1 MCGVSTTITDKNI
14 MKQQLQKKFYAFIIT
29 AMMFFVNANAQIIY
43 TDVIPD
49 TTVNTNATLYH
60 LDLNNDGTIDFN
72 FNYLTQFISQTCE
85 TATDTGTNIYLT
97 ITPLGSNKV
106 GTTNVY
112 PSNLL
117 LNSVIDNSSVT
128 WSSTAN
134 QNLFV
139 RSWHCSSLM
148 GVPIWV
154 SFIDGNYL
162 GNATGFVPLRLNMN
176 SQNYYGWAQLHIAMQ
191 PASCTIMDYAY
202 NSVPNQ
208 PILAGQT
215 TATGI
220 IENSFA
226 SLIHLFPNPAKNQL
240 TIDNGKLKI
249 ENVTIYDLTGRE
261 VYSEN
266 HQTPNANPEIIID
279 VSKFPAGVYMVQIQT
294 ADFIGTKKLIVEK

>member
-1 MCGVSTTITDKNI
+1 
-14 MKQQLQKKFYAFIIT
+14 MKKQLQKKIYAFIVT
-29 AMMFFVNANAQIIY
+29 AMMFSLSANAQIIY

-72 FNYLTQFISQTCE
+72 INYLTQFISQTCG

-176 SQNYYGWAQLHIAMQ
+176 FQNYYGWAQLHIAMQ

-215 TATGI
+215 TSTGI

-226 SLIHLFPNPAKNQL
+226 SSINLFPNPANNHL
-240 TIDNGKLKI
+240 TISLGNNNKKV
-249 ENVTIYDLTGRE
+249 NVTITDITGKIIYTTTASETQKIE
-261 VYSEN
+261 VITEDFKEGIY
-266 HQTPNANPEIIID
+266 
-279 VSKFPAGVYMVQIQT
+279 VVQIQT
-294 ADFIGTKKLIVEK
+294 KDFIVTKRLVVEK

>member
-1 MCGVSTTITDKNI
+1 
-14 MKQQLQKKFYAFIIT
+14 MKKQLQKKIYAFIVT
-29 AMMFFVNANAQIIY
+29 AMMFSLSANAQIIY

-72 FNYLTQFISQTCE
+72 INYLTQFISQTCG

-215 TATGI
+215 TSTGI

-226 SLIHLFPNPAKNQL
+226 SSINLFPNPANNHL
-240 TIDNGKLKI
+240 TISLGNNNKKV
-249 ENVTIYDLTGRE
+249 NVTITDITGKIIYTTTASETQKIE
-261 VYSEN
+261 VITEDFKEGIY
-266 HQTPNANPEIIID
+266 
-279 VSKFPAGVYMVQIQT
+279 VVQIQT
-294 ADFIGTKKLIVEK
+294 KDFIVTKRLVVEK